1 MAGRPDAVPAWA
13 LWLGWLGLI
22 PFVAGALAALVLPDR
37 VAIQSLSMVLAYG
50 AVVLSY
56 LGGVRWGL
64 AMAEYGGP
72 AAPMTWV
79 NAIVPPTVGWLANL
93 MALAP
98 GLTLLTLAYLAAFF
112 FDMAMVRAG
121 RAPAWYA
128 ALRRPLSAVT
138 IASLGIS
145 LLALFA
151 RFS

>member
-1 MAGRPDAVPAWA
+1 MAGRSDAVPAWA
-13 LWLGWLGLI
+13 QWLGWLGVI
-22 PFVAGALAALVLPDR
+22 PFVAGALAALVLPDG
-37 VAIQSLSMVLAYG
+37 VAIVSLSAVLAYG

-64 AMAEYGGP
+64 AMAEYGGSP
-72 AAPMTWV
+72 GPMTWV

-98 GLTLLTLAYLAAFF
+98 GLTLLTLAYVAAFF
-112 FDMAMVRAG
+112 FDLAMVRAG
-121 RAPAWYA
+121 QAPAWYA

-138 IASLGIS
+138 VASLGVC
-145 LLALFA
+145 LLAVFV